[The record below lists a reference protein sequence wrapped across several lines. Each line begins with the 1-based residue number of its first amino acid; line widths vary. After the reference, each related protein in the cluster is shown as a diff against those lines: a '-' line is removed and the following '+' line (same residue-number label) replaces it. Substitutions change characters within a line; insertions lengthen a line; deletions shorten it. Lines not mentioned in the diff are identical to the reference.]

1 MEKVLTGVRRFRT
14 FFHVTGKINPGAGI
28 LARKSVFTVRIY
40 ELLNLL
46 TKERQCMRKEVVL
59 ITGANGEIG
68 HGLVEVLS
76 EMGNIQIVALD
87 VQPLDPE
94 ISHLCHR
101 VIVGDILDNMLLGR
115 LVAEYEI
122 RTIYHLASILS
133 TKAEYNPETA
143 HRVNVEGTL
152 NLLRLAV
159 EQTAWQGR
167 PVKFIYPSSIA
178 AYGIP
183 NVEIKNRAGKIKEDE
198 YLTPTTMYGCNK
210 LYCEHLGRYYA
221 RHYRQLAADRG
232 ANHIDFRGIRFP
244 GLISATTIPTGG
256 TSDYA
261 PEMIH
266 HAAQGLPYHCF
277 VRPDSCLPFMV
288 MPDAIKSLLMLW
300 AAPRETLSRDVYNVT
315 SFSIT
320 AEQIIDLVGRSFPG
334 AAVECKPHPARQA
347 IVDTWPADIDDSA
360 AQQDWGWQPDYN
372 IERSFE
378 EYLIPTIQGH
388 YKQGE

>member
-1 MEKVLTGVRRFRT
+1 
-14 FFHVTGKINPGAGI
+14 
-28 LARKSVFTVRIY
+28 
-40 ELLNLL
+40 
-46 TKERQCMRKEVVL
+46 MRKEVVL
-59 ITGANGEIG
+59 ITGANGEMG
-68 HGLVEVLS
+68 HGLIEVLS
-76 EMGNIQIVALD
+76 EMGNIFIVALD
-87 VQPLDPE
+87 VQPIDPE
-94 ISHLCHR
+94 IAHLCHR
-101 VIVGDILDNMLLGR
+101 FIQGDILDNMLLGR

-133 TKAEYNPETA
+133 TKAEYNPEAA

-178 AYGIP
+178 AYGLP
-183 NVEIKNRAGKIKEDE
+183 DLETKNRAGKIKEDE
-198 YLTPTTMYGCNK
+198 YLKPTTMYGCNK

-221 RHYRQLAADRG
+221 RHYRQLAADSG
-232 ANHIDFRGIRFP
+232 LNSIDFRGIRFP

-266 HAAQGLPYHCF
+266 HAAQGLPYKCF

-288 MPDAIKSLLMLW
+288 MPDAIKSLMQLW
-300 AAPRETLSRDVYNVT
+300 SAPRENLTRHVYNVT

-320 AEQIIDLVGRSFPG
+320 AQEIMELVGRSFPG
-334 AAVECKPHPARQA
+334 TEIECSVHAARQS
-347 IVDTWPADIDDSA
+347 IVDTWPAEIDDTA
-360 AQQDWGWQPDYN
+360 ARHDWAWLPDYDLS
-372 IERSFE
+372 RSFE
-378 EYLIPTIQGH
+378 EYLIPTIHAH
-388 YKQGE
+388 YHQAI